1 VHGPVLFDRRR
12 VACLPDASQP
22 RLECKGVHPQSIVS
36 HPTAAGLSR
45 GVRPRCAAELRVPDD
60 ATHKSA
66 GWRPPPKKKSLYA
79 KIDV

>member
-1 VHGPVLFDRRR
+1 MHGPVLFDRRR

-36 HPTAAGLSR
+36 HPTAAGLSK
-45 GVRPRCAAELRVPDD
+45 GVRPSCVFRMMPP
-60 ATHKSA
+60 TSPQA
-66 GWRPPPKKKSLYA
+66 GDLPPKKKSLHA